1 MIDDNNRSIR
11 MTRQNH
17 NLQGLIDEYS
27 DIIEPMMKGKRQRR
41 VTWDDI
47 IDALRD
53 EADWTDGGATVL
65 VELVQQYGW
74 FMLRNAAAIAIVMDI
89 EDGEAGF

>member
-1 MIDDNNRSIR
+1 MKRRKDDLRGYVEEYRSI
-11 MTRQNH
+11 
-17 NLQGLIDEYS
+17 LVPLIGS
-27 DIIEPMMKGKRQRR
+27 KHRR
-41 VTWDDI
+41 ATWDDI

-74 FMLRNAAAIAIVMDI
+74 FMLRNAAALAIVMDI

>member
-1 MIDDNNRSIR
+1 MKRRKDDLRGFVEEYRSI
-11 MTRQNH
+11 
-17 NLQGLIDEYS
+17 LI
-27 DIIEPMMKGKRQRR
+27 PLMKNKRSRA
-41 VTWDDI
+41 TWDDV
-47 IDALRD
+47 IDTLRD

-74 FMLRNAAAIAIVMDI
+74 FMLRNAAALAIAMDI